1 MAGFMVDQVEQMR
14 LEEEGTVRADR
25 ILNEKIDM
33 RNILTEAAFRF

>member
-25 ILNEKIDM
+25 ILYEKIDM